1 MNRSPFS
8 QISDLKQGW
17 SGSALA
23 DTYTHRITD
32 LVGTARKIIWGSHNV
47 KVKTILH
54 AKKTKWKFHI
64 KDNTNFFQ
72 CNAQIKIS
80 CLVMPWVVKAR

>member
-17 SGSALA
+17 PASALA

-54 AKKTKWKFHI
+54 AKKT
-64 KDNTNFFQ
+64 NGNFILRITPIFF
-72 CNAQIKIS
+72 N
-80 CLVMPWVVKAR
+80 VMHRLKSAA

>member
-54 AKKTKWKFHI
+54 AKKT
-64 KDNTNFFQ
+64 NGNFILRITPIFF
-72 CNAQIKIS
+72 N
-80 CLVMPWVVKAR
+80 VMHRLKSAA

>member
-17 SGSALA
+17 PGSALA

-32 LVGTARKIIWGSHNV
+32 LVGTASKFFGGATMSKSKQFFMLRKPME
-47 KVKTILH
+47 
-54 AKKTKWKFHI
+54 
-64 KDNTNFFQ
+64 
-72 CNAQIKIS
+72 IS
-80 CLVMPWVVKAR
+80 Y

>member
-17 SGSALA
+17 PGSALA
-23 DTYTHRITD
+23 DTYTHRITE
-32 LVGTARKIIWGSHNV
+32 LVGTAGKIIWGSHNV

-54 AKKTKWKFHI
+54 AKKT
-64 KDNTNFFQ
+64 NGNFILRITPIFF
-72 CNAQIKIS
+72 N
-80 CLVMPWVVKAR
+80 VMHRLKSAA

>member
-17 SGSALA
+17 PGSVLA
-23 DTYTHRITD
+23 DTYTNRITD
-32 LVGTARKIIWGSHNV
+32 LVGTARKIFWGSHNV

-54 AKKTKWKFHI
+54 AKKT
-64 KDNTNFFQ
+64 NGNFILRITPIFF
-72 CNAQIKIS
+72 N
-80 CLVMPWVVKAR
+80 VMHRLKSAA

>member
-17 SGSALA
+17 PGSALA

-54 AKKTKWKFHI
+54 AKKTNGDFI
-64 KDNTNFFQ
+64 LRITPIFF
-72 CNAQIKIS
+72 N
-80 CLVMPWVVKAR
+80 VMHRLKSAA

>member
-17 SGSALA
+17 PGSALA

-47 KVKTILH
+47 KVKAIVHAMKANGNFILRI
-54 AKKTKWKFHI
+54 TPI
-64 KDNTNFFQ
+64 FF
-72 CNAQIKIS
+72 N
-80 CLVMPWVVKAR
+80 VMHRLKSAA

>member
-17 SGSALA
+17 PGSALA

-47 KVKTILH
+47 KVKAILH
-54 AKKTKWKFHI
+54 AKKTNGNFI
-64 KDNTNFFQ
+64 LRITPIFFQ
-72 CNAQIKIS
+72 CNAQMKIS

>member
-17 SGSALA
+17 PGSALA

-32 LVGTARKIIWGSHNV
+32 LVGTARKITWGSHNV

-54 AKKTKWKFHI
+54 AKKT
-64 KDNTNFFQ
+64 NGNFILRITPIFF
-72 CNAQIKIS
+72 N
-80 CLVMPWVVKAR
+80 VMHRLKSAA

>member
-17 SGSALA
+17 PGSALA

-54 AKKTKWKFHI
+54 AKKT
-64 KDNTNFFQ
+64 NGNFILRITPIFF
-72 CNAQIKIS
+72 N
-80 CLVMPWVVKAR
+80 VMHRLKSAA

>member
-17 SGSALA
+17 PGSALA
-23 DTYTHRITD
+23 DTYTHRITE

-54 AKKTKWKFHI
+54 AKKT
-64 KDNTNFFQ
+64 NGNFILRITPIFF
-72 CNAQIKIS
+72 N
-80 CLVMPWVVKAR
+80 VMHRLKSAA